1 VSYTSIEN
9 TKITSQNVDLRG
21 DTENMGIFSR
31 IVHTVSGGDFR
42 MSIKDPSQVDKNAD
56 RFTALVEAS
65 NHSEQ
70 PIVLSGEARYV
81 LKAVYKDNDND
92 SSRSSSRSKEISKG
106 PVTISD
112 ELITIEPGATIE
124 YTAEIVFASGES
136 VSDVLDEH
144 TDQLP
149 EFMQTAVRIAG
160 KLGEM
165 SSRPDYY
172 DLSITV
178 FLENGEKLEADSKR
192 IRCGS
197 GMGFSIG

>member
-1 VSYTSIEN
+1 
-9 TKITSQNVDLRG
+9 
-21 DTENMGIFSR
+21 
-31 IVHTVSGGDFR
+31 
-42 MSIKDPSQVDKNAD
+42 MSIKDPNQIDKNAD

-81 LKAVYKDNDND
+81 LRAVYKDND

-106 PVTISD
+106 PVVISD
-112 ELITIEPGATIE
+112 QLITIEPGATIE

-136 VSDVLDEH
+136 VSDVLEEH
-144 TDQLP
+144 TEQLP
-149 EFMQTAVRIAG
+149 EFMQTAIRIAG

-165 SSRPDYY
+165 SSRPDSY
-172 DLSITV
+172 DFAITV
-178 FLENGEKLEADSKR
+178 FLENGEKLETDSKS

>member
-1 VSYTSIEN
+1 
-9 TKITSQNVDLRG
+9 
-21 DTENMGIFSR
+21 MGIFSR

-42 MSIKDPSQVDKNAD
+42 MSIKDPSQVDKTAD

-81 LKAVYKDNDND
+81 LRAEYEYND
-92 SSRSSSRSKEISKG
+92 SSKSKEISNG
-106 PVTISD
+106 PVAISD
-112 ELITIEPGATIE
+112 QLITIEPGATIE
-124 YTAEIVFASGES
+124 FNAEIVFASDES
-136 VSDVLDEH
+136 VSDVLEEH
-144 TDQLP
+144 TEQLP
-149 EFMQTAVRIAG
+149 EFMQAAIRIAG

-165 SSRPDYY
+165 SDRPDSY

-178 FLENGEKLEADSKR
+178 FLENGEKLETDSKS